1 MKQLKT
7 LLTKFKIHDRR
18 NLTLQLFVVFLG
30 VTAGFLLNNW
40 RISQQ
45 EQKLEEKY
53 ISAFLQDI
61 DYNQAQLKKAINAD
75 SIWLRRVKPVI
86 LSLQK
91 KTITIDSAA
100 EVMPLITQISRLE
113 LRTGTYEE
121 ITNSG
126 NFNIIDD
133 FQLKGQIVDFHLEVK
148 EIKFVDDY
156 FYKFFNDMVM
166 PFIFSEF
173 SVVHG
178 VFKNDEIIHSMEF
191 GNVVAGYF
199 SMVQQR
205 NKAYKSLDS
214 SCQSLKTSLLEKS
227 PVN

>member
-1 MKQLKT
+1 MKRLKP
-7 LLTKFKIHDRR
+7 LLTKIKVHDRR
-18 NLTLQLFVVFLG
+18 NLVLQLFVVFLG
-30 VTAGFLLNNW
+30 VSAGFLLNNW

-53 ISAFLQDI
+53 ISAFLQDVA
-61 DYNQAQLKKAINAD
+61 YNQSQLRKVIKDD
-75 SIWLRRVKPVI
+75 SIWLSRVRPVI
-86 LSLQK
+86 ISLQK
-91 KTITIDSAA
+91 KSITIDSALG
-100 EVMPLITQISRLE
+100 VMPLITQISRLE

-126 NFNIIDD
+126 NFNIIND
-133 FQLKGQIVDFHLEVK
+133 FKLKGQIVDFHLEVR

-173 SVVHG
+173 SVVDG
-178 VFKNDEIIHSMEF
+178 VFKNDEIIHSLEF

-205 NKAYKSLDS
+205 NSAYLKLEG
-214 SCQSLKTSLLEKS
+214 SCQSLEASLLEKS
-227 PVN
+227 PTK